1 MGRYIGPVCRLCRR
15 EGMKLCDKH
24 KCATLKRNFPPG
36 MHGKSSH
43 GKPSGYSKQLREKQK
58 ARRIFGI
65 SEKQMVK
72 YYSVAVK
79 STEDSSTKLIEQME
93 RRLDNVVFRSGFA
106 STRRQARQFVSHGI
120 FSLNGKRVTIPSIQV
135 REGDTFTVRERNR
148 SMNAF
153 GNVAKSQSPK
163 WLTVDASNF
172 GGKVI
177 GKPERSDMEA
187 AFDAQVIIEFY
198 SR

>member
-1 MGRYIGPVCRLCRR
+1 MGRYTGPVCRLCRR

-72 YYSVAVK
+72 YYKKAVK
-79 STEDSSTKLIEQME
+79 ASGDSSTQLVEQME
-93 RRLDNVVFRSGFA
+93 RRLDNVLFRAGFGT
-106 STRRQARQFVSHGI
+106 TRRQTRQFVAHGL
-120 FSLNGKRVTIPSIQV
+120 FNMNGHRVTVPSIQV
-135 REGDTFTVRERNR
+135 KEGDTFTVREKNR
-148 SMNAF
+148 AMNAF
-153 GNVAKSQSPK
+153 NNLAKASQPK
-163 WLTVDASNF
+163 WLSVDAPAF
-172 GGKVI
+172 TGKVI
-177 GKPERSDMEA
+177 AKPEKSDMEA

>member
-1 MGRYIGPVCRLCRR
+1 
-15 EGMKLCDKH
+15 
-24 KCATLKRNFPPG
+24 

-72 YYSVAVK
+72 YYKKAVK
-79 STEDSSTKLIEQME
+79 STEDSSTQLVEQME
-93 RRLDNVVFRSGFA
+93 RRLDNVLFRAGFGT
-106 STRRQARQFVSHGI
+106 TRRQTRQFISHGL
-120 FSLNGKRVTIPSIQV
+120 FNMNGHRVTVPSIQV
-135 REGDTFTVRERNR
+135 KEGDTFTVREKNR
-148 SMNAF
+148 TMNAF
-153 GNVAKSQSPK
+153 TNLAKASQPK
-163 WLTVDASNF
+163 WLSVDA
-172 GGKVI
+172 GTYTGKVI
-177 GKPERSDMEA
+177 GKPEKSDMEA